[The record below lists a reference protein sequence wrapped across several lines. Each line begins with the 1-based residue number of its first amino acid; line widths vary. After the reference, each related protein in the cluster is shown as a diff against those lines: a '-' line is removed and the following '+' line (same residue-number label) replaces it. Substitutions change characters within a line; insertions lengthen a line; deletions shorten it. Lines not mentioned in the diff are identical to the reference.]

1 MRSVACA
8 SERDARN
15 SCALLFLSACSHAR
29 DLQRMEDLSQL
40 AYLFAAPLSVRD
52 AVRRRFLGVVGIGRH
67 SRHGGVSVC
76 VGVSAHGAFPPIGGV
91 RRGGGARHQ
100 KKLCHH
106 LALSSRRESPS
117 STQSCLPSNMRSFD
131 LASKRSRAL
140 RGARICR
147 ARWPTHSPPLS
158 SSVLM
163 VGRHP
168 WWSGRPLVVFVHSSG
183 LSQP

>member
-1 MRSVACA
+1 MADDGGMADGGAIERS
-8 SERDARN
+8 
-15 SCALLFLSACSHAR
+15 
-29 DLQRMEDLSQL
+29 
-40 AYLFAAPLSVRD
+40 AA
-52 AVRRRFLGVVGIGRH
+52 G
-67 SRHGGVSVC
+67 
-76 VGVSAHGAFPPIGGV
+76 
-91 RRGGGARHQ
+91 RGGGGIDDDGCFDDGGNGGGGIDGGIVVSRYNTIPTVPLGSIRSHTRHQ